1 MPINRGLV
9 IYTVVH
15 SLKGLVNS
23 HTEQETLCT
32 TLEQIPRLVKEKKQG
47 EKKNRYGT
55 LPFV

>member
-15 SLKGLVNS
+15 SLKELVNS

-32 TLEQIPRLVKEKKQG
+32 TLEQIPRLVTEKNKVKEKS
-47 EKKNRYGT
+47 RYGA